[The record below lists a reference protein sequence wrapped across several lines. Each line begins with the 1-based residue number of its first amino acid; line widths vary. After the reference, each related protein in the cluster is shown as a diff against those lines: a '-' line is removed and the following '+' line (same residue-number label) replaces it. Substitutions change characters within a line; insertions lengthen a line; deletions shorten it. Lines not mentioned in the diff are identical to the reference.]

1 MIKRLTLTSAALVA
15 LLSLAACGDA
25 PQEISGSGVKQDGA
39 PYTGVGKSQ
48 YAQGGWTTGDKTS
61 WEQQLKARAQY
72 GQNDY
77 VRVGAQPK

>member
-1 MIKRLTLTSAALVA
+1 MMQRTLTIAALAAAAMA
-15 LLSLAACGDA
+15 LSACGDQ

-39 PYTGVGKSQ
+39 PYTGVGTSQ
-48 YAQGGWTTGDKTS
+48 YAQAGWKVGDRNS

-77 VRVGAQPK
+77 TRMNKP

>member
-1 MIKRLTLTSAALVA
+1 MMRRFTLTLVSTAV
-15 LLSLAACGDA
+15 LLGLAACGDQ
-25 PQEISGSGVKQDGA
+25 PQEMNSAGVKQDNA

-48 YAQGGWTTGDKTS
+48 YLQSGWNAGDKTS

-77 VRVGAQPK
+77 TRMSK

>member
-1 MIKRLTLTSAALVA
+1 MIRRFTLTLASAAVLLGLV
-15 LLSLAACGDA
+15 ACGDQ
-25 PQEISGSGVKQDGA
+25 PQEMNSAGVKQDNA

-48 YAQGGWTTGDKTS
+48 YLQSGWSAGDKTS

-77 VRVGAQPK
+77 TRMSN

>member
-1 MIKRLTLTSAALVA
+1 MMRRFTLTLAATAVLLGLV
-15 LLSLAACGDA
+15 ACGDQ
-25 PQEISGSGVKQDGA
+25 PQEMNSAGVKQDDA

-48 YAQGGWTTGDKTS
+48 YLQSGWNAGDKTS

-77 VRVGAQPK
+77 TRMSK